1 MIPLVL
7 SEHRVAVAGSL
18 SRGHLSPALAL
29 LTPHSFHCPNPPAPP
44 PPLQFVLLLKV
55 VWTGQGLEDD
65 VLVMASLCTHLSMLG
80 MRHTLYVP
88 KHTDFVCT
96 ENVFSCV

>member
-18 SRGHLSPALAL
+18 SRGHIVTGSCSANTTQLSLPQ
-29 LTPHSFHCPNPPAPP
+29 PPLPP

-88 KHTDFVCT
+88 KHTDFVCI